1 MKETLKTATRKAIY
15 VDEAVFNKFRK
26 AAQADDRKYSP
37 FLNKLLTQEKNLQ
50 S

>member
-15 VDEAVFNKFRK
+15 VDEVVFKKFRK
-26 AAQADDRKYSP
+26 AAQADDRKYSA
-37 FLNKLLTQEKNLQ
+37 FLNKLLTEKNPQ